1 MTPAAFTFKLSVPR
15 DPALADVVSDLV
27 QHAVGYAG
35 MSDDAGAA
43 FVNKVKAATVVE
55 LKPGATPHCAVVIA
69 ATGGELRVT
78 VGGQTISQPV
88 SA

>member
-1 MTPAAFTFKLSVPR
+1 MTPAAFKFKLTLPR

-27 QHAVGYAG
+27 QHAAGYAG

-43 FVNKVKAATVVE
+43 FVKKAKAATAAE
-55 LKPGATPHCAVVIA
+55 LGPGATPHCLVVIA

-78 VGGQTISQPV
+78 IGSQTISQPI

>member
-15 DPALADVVSDLV
+15 DPALAGVVSDLV

-35 MSDDAGAA
+35 MPEDAGSAL
-43 FVNKVKAATVVE
+43 VKKVKAATTAE
-55 LKPGATPHCAVVIA
+55 LGPGATSHCAVVIA
-69 ATGGELRVT
+69 AAGGELRIT
-78 VGGQTISQPV
+78 IGSQTISQPV

>member
-27 QHAVGYAG
+27 HHAVGYAG
-35 MSDDAGAA
+35 MTEEAGAA
-43 FVNKVKAATVVE
+43 LVTKVKAATAAE
-55 LKPGATPHCAVVIA
+55 LGPGATPHCLVVIA
-69 ATGGELRVT
+69 ATGGELRVA
-78 VGGQTISQPV
+78 VGSQTISQQI

>member
-15 DPALADVVSDLV
+15 DAALAEVVSDLV

-35 MSDDAGAA
+35 MSEDDGAA
-43 FVNKVKAATVVE
+43 FMKKVKAATTTE
-55 LKPGATPHCAVVIA
+55 LAGGKGHCVVVIA
-69 ATGGELRVT
+69 AAGGELKVT
-78 VGGQTISQPV
+78 LGSQALSQPI

>member
-1 MTPAAFTFKLSVPR
+1 MTPAAFSFKLSVPR

-35 MSDDAGAA
+35 MPEEAGAA
-43 FVNKVKAATVVE
+43 FVKKVKAATTAE
-55 LKPGATPHCAVVIA
+55 LGAGATPHCQVVIA
-69 ATGGELRVT
+69 AAGGELRVT
-78 VGGQTISQPV
+78 LGSQTLSQPI